1 MANILLSPKTS
12 SLMKLSFSLDNVLFQ
27 NIEIR
32 IQELSFP
39 LKMSKHILRF
49 ENCVESNF

>member
-12 SLMKLSFSLDNVLFQ
+12 SLMKLSFSLGNVLFQ

-32 IQELSFP
+32 IQEFCFP
-39 LKMSKHILRF
+39 LKISKYILRF
-49 ENCVESNF
+49 KNCAESNF